1 MSRKNLNLKSIIFKI
16 FIFYIVIYLIA
27 FVLRYSN
34 GFENLIIEIEYK
46 YLAFINIFSIFLG
59 LPLSILFDFI
69 LIKFFGLKYIIFF
82 APILTILGIAQII
95 LLRETNLR
103 FSKNI
108 PFIKNIRN
116 HRLRHIFENITFK
129 PIFILIIRTFPILP
143 FSLGSYFIASSSI
156 NKRLIIM
163 YSLFGAYF
171 YYFSLFIIIKSV
183 Q

>member
-1 MSRKNLNLKSIIFKI
+1 MSRKNLNLKSTIFKI
-16 FIFYIVIYLIA
+16 FILYIIIYLFA
-27 FVLRYSN
+27 LFLRYNN
-34 GFENLIIEIEYK
+34 GFENIIIDIEYR
-46 YLAFINIFSIFLG
+46 YLALVNIISIFLG
-59 LPLSILFDFI
+59 LPLSIVFDFI

-82 APILTILGIAQII
+82 APILTTLGFAQII
-95 LLRETNLR
+95 LLRKTNFR

-116 HRLRHIFENITFK
+116 HRLKHIFKNITFK

-143 FSLGSYFIASSSI
+143 FSLGSYFIASSEI

-171 YYFSLFIIIKSV
+171 YYFSLFFIINSA
-183 Q
+183 